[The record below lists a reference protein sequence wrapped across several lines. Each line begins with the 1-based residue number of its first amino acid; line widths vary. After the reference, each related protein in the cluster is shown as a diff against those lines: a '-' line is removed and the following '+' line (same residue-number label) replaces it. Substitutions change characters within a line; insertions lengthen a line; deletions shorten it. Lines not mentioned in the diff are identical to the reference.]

1 MGHQDKSFPARLR
14 RYLAAAESGKPEAL
28 FHLGLFYA
36 AGHGVDPDY
45 VAAHKWFNLAA
56 TRGFAAAAAERADV
70 AREMTPAEIAMAQRQ
85 AREWMQSHA

>member
-1 MGHQDKSFPARLR
+1 MGSEDKSFPARLR

-36 AGHGVDPDY
+36 AGHGVVPDY

-56 TRGFAAAAAERADV
+56 TRGFAPAVAERAEV
-70 AREMTPAEIAMAQRQ
+70 AREMTQAEISMAQRQ
-85 AREWMQSHA
+85 AREWMQSHP